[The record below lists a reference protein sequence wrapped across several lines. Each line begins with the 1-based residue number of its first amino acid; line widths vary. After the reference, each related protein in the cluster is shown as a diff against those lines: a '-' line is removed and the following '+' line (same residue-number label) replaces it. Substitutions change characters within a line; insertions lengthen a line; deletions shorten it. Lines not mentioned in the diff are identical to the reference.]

1 MRTSADNR
9 QQRIQVIVAQI
20 SRLSEELSSLV
31 LDGDIPL
38 PPRPAVVEPVP
49 VPPPAPARG
58 TSRSTT
64 SPLRFQAGDRVQ
76 ILNNRNGLRGQLGT
90 VTRTSVAF
98 VYLSLDSTGREIFRS
113 RLNVRKL
120 E

>member
-1 MRTSADNR
+1 MRTSEDNR

-20 SRLSEELSSLV
+20 SRLSDELSSLL
-31 LDGDIPL
+31 LDDDVPP

-49 VPPPAPARG
+49 APPPAPARG
-58 TSRSTT
+58 PTRTSA

-98 VYLSLDSTGREIFRS
+98 VYFTLDSSGREIFRS
-113 RLNVRKL
+113 RLNVRRL
-120 E
+120 D